1 MMELTKNQNLDIVL
15 DEATR
20 TIIID
25 SYERHFLEYVK
36 LIWPKAAESLGESLQ
51 IEFEKET
58 KLKKSSK
65 KAIKTKLKEFNS
77 KVGDFQKAHKSIWI
91 VSDEHKKLLQK
102 KIMKYIIPKYEA
114 FFDKYTI
121 LPFSDKKS
129 KHIKYNPD

>member
-65 KAIKTKLKEFNS
+65 KAIKTKLKVIIWMDRFREYQ
-77 KVGDFQKAHKSIWI
+77 VGINLDF
-91 VSDEHKKLLQK
+91 
-102 KIMKYIIPKYEA
+102 
-114 FFDKYTI
+114 I
-121 LPFSDKKS
+121 L
-129 KHIKYNPD
+129 